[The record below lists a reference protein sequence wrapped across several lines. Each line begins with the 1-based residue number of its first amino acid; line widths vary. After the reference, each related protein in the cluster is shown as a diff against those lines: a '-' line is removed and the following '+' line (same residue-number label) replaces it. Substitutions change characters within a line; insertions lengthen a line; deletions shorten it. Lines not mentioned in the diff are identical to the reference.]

1 MNTKMNQRCLAT
13 IERIESAFLSQIQ
26 TKSVREITVT
36 DICTQ
41 AEINR
46 STFYENYADV
56 FTLAV
61 SISRRIEEDVARIP
75 HDDGEYAWLFE
86 HVLDH
91 KDVFDVYF
99 RINTPLDSADY
110 KSAYLRNGIYAV
122 VKAWYEAGC
131 QESAEAM
138 DRLLKRVI
146 HRREY

>member
-1 MNTKMNQRCLAT
+1 MHEYKDDQRCLAT

-75 HDDGEYAWLFE
+75 HDDGEYAWLFV
-86 HVLDH
+86 HV
-91 KDVFDVYF
+91 
-99 RINTPLDSADY
+99 
-110 KSAYLRNGIYAV
+110 
-122 VKAWYEAGC
+122 
-131 QESAEAM
+131 
-138 DRLLKRVI
+138 
-146 HRREY
+146 